1 MNEPAIKKFGL
12 LKGEDYAP
20 AIKAMEHPDTFYKAL
35 FDKQALWD
43 PATIDRVLQS
53 FPQGLIDETDLFL
66 ILAECIAN
74 AVLHGQAEI
83 LGFHARK
90 RGSVLLLSFYQIPA
104 MQMRV
109 GIVLS
114 LARAGQIRE
123 CTAEIPGGL
132 GFPILLRLVDK
143 ITISNDYKRLQLWM
157 QEKSAKT
164 A

>member
-1 MNEPAIKKFGL
+1 MNERTVRKFGF
-12 LKGEDYAP
+12 LKDEDCAP
-20 AIKAMEHPDTFYKAL
+20 ALAAMDRPDVFYKAL

-53 FPQGLIDETDLFL
+53 FPKDLVNESDLFL

-74 AVLHGQAEI
+74 AVLHGKAEI
-83 LGFHARK
+83 LGFYARK
-90 RGSVLLLSFYQIPA
+90 RGSVLLLSFYQIPP
-104 MQMRV
+104 MQRRV

-143 ITISNDYKRLQLWM
+143 ITIGNDYNRLQLWV
-157 QEKSAKT
+157 KT
-164 A
+164 